1 MNDIDPRTKIVQVL
15 ILSTLGLIYND
26 ISVLSLILFAAIV
39 IALINNVNLISTL
52 VKLKRLL
59 KIIVLIAL
67 IQSLLTNAGAPVLKI
82 GSLTILTDY
91 GILRALEFILRMV
104 IIIISAAIITTSSS
118 REIIQGL
125 IQWHCPYEIAF
136 MVSVAIRFLPIFK
149 EEMTDMVTAIQLR
162 GIELKKVKLNK
173 KIQVYKY
180 ILTPIT
186 INSVTKAKELAAA
199 MEMRGFR
206 AYPERT
212 SCMVLKMRAVDYIII
227 VLSIAAALLLLAQS
241 HSPIYLLLA
250 SHKLGIRCE

>member
-1 MNDIDPRTKIVQVL
+1 MNDIDPRTKLVQVL
-15 ILSTLGLIYND
+15 ILSTLGLIYNE
-26 ISVLSLILFAAIV
+26 IYVLSLILFAAV
-39 IALINNVNLISTL
+39 LIALINKVNLISIL
-52 VKLKRLL
+52 VKLKRLI
-59 KIIVLIAL
+59 KIIILIAL
-67 IQSLLTNAGAPVLKI
+67 IQSLLTNMGAPILKI
-82 GSLTILTDY
+82 GNLTIFTDY
-91 GILRALEFILRMV
+91 GIIRALEFILRMG
-104 IIIISAAIITTSSS
+104 IIIVSAAIITTSSS

-125 IQWHCPYEIAF
+125 IQWRCPYEIAF

-149 EEMTDMVTAIQLR
+149 EEMTDMITAIQLR

-186 INSVTKAKELAAA
+186 INSVMKAKELAAA

-212 SCMVLKMRAVDYIII
+212 SCLVLKMQTIDYVII
-227 VLSIAAALLLLAQS
+227 VLSITAAFLLLAQS
-241 HSPIYLLLA
+241 HSPIYLFLA